1 MKITAALLALTILA
15 SCGADG
21 APVTPTVSGKSTV
34 GVNSGQAVRLSTAG
48 LGHGGS

>member
-1 MKITAALLALTILA
+1 MKITAALLTLTILA

-34 GVNSGQAVRLSTAG
+34 GVNSNSGVFTQNSLTVG
-48 LGHGGS
+48 LEL